1 MRHQFAPS
9 QSEAEVRKKAVVD
22 DDYQFYVGIDWATQ
36 AHQACVLD
44 SSGRILAERSFAHTG
59 EAVAAF
65 AQWLHELAGGDPGQ
79 AAIAIEIPRGAVV
92 ETLVEH
98 GFHLYAINPKQLDRF
113 RDRHSVVG
121 AKDDRRDAF
130 VLGDALRTDG
140 ARFRR
145 VRLDDPLVIQL
156 RELSRVD
163 EDLGREANRLT
174 NRLRE
179 QLYRFYAQALKLCPA
194 ADEPWLWALLELAPS
209 PAVAC
214 RLQRKPI
221 ERLLRQHRIR
231 RLNAQDVLAALHAPA
246 LRVAPGVVDA
256 ATEHIALLLPRLHL
270 VHTQRQR
277 CGARLEALLDEFAT
291 VEGDEGQRREHR
303 DVEILRS
310 LPGVGRVVAAT
321 VLAEA
326 SGPLAE
332 RDYHALRAHAGIAPV
347 TKQSG
352 KRRTVVM
359 RYACNG
365 RLRYALYHWARVA
378 ATCDPASKTY
388 YAALRQRG
396 HSYARALRSVADRLL
411 RILIAML
418 KSNSLF
424 DSTHFP
430 RSQHAVSTQEA
441 PCAT

>member
-1 MRHQFAPS
+1 
-9 QSEAEVRKKAVVD
+9 VD
-22 DDYQFYVGIDWATQ
+22 DDYRIYVGIDWATE

-44 SSGRILAERSFAHTG
+44 CTGRILAERSFAHTG
-59 EAVAAF
+59 EAVTAF
-65 AQWLHELAGGDPGQ
+65 AQWLHGVAGGDPSQ
-79 AAIAIEIPRGAVV
+79 AAIAIEVPRGAVV
-92 ETLVEH
+92 ETLLEH

-113 RDRHSVVG
+113 RDRHSMAG

-130 VLGDALRTDG
+130 VLSDSLRTDR
-140 ARFRR
+140 ACFRR
-145 VRLDDPLVIQL
+145 IRLDDPLVIQL

-163 EDLGREANRLT
+163 EDLGCEANRLT

-179 QLYRFYAQALKLCPA
+179 QLHRFYVQTLKLSPS

-209 PAVAC
+209 PAAGR
-214 RLQRKPI
+214 RLQPKTI
-221 ERLLRQHRIR
+221 ERLLRQYRIR
-231 RLNAQDVLAALHAPA
+231 RLNAQDVIAALRAPA
-246 LRVAPGVVDA
+246 LHVAPGVVEA
-256 ATEHIALLLPRLHL
+256 ATEHIALLLPRLRL

-277 CGARLEALLDEFAT
+277 CGARLDALLDKLAA
-291 VEGDEGQRREHR
+291 VEGDDGQQREHR

-332 RDYHALRAHAGIAPV
+332 RDYHALRTHAGIAPV

-378 ATCDPASKTY
+378 ATCEPASKTY

-418 KSNSLF
+418 KSDSLF
-424 DSTHFP
+424 DSTRLRQP
-430 RSQHAVSTQEA
+430 ADAAVTQEA
-441 PCAT
+441 PCAS

>member
-1 MRHQFAPS
+1 M
-9 QSEAEVRKKAVVD
+9 VD
-22 DDYQFYVGIDWATQ
+22 DEYRIFVGIDWATE

-44 SSGRILAERSFAHTG
+44 CTGRVLAERSFAHTG
-59 EAVAAF
+59 EAVAGF
-65 AQWLHELAGGDPGQ
+65 AQWLHGVAGGDPGR
-79 AAIAIEIPRGAVV
+79 AAIAIEVPRGAVV

-113 RDRHSVVG
+113 RDRHSVAG

-130 VLGDALRTDG
+130 VLSDSLRTDR

-145 VRLDDPLVIQL
+145 IRLDDPLVIQL
-156 RELSRVD
+156 RELSRID
-163 EDLGREANRLT
+163 EDLGHEVNRLT

-179 QLYRFYAQALKLCPA
+179 QLHRFYVQTLKLCPS

-209 PAVAC
+209 PTVAG
-214 RLQRKPI
+214 RLQRKTI

-231 RLNAQDVLAALHAPA
+231 RLNAEDVLAALHAPA

-256 ATEHIALLLPRLHL
+256 ATEHIALLLPRLRL

-277 CGARLEALLDEFAT
+277 CGARLDALLDKLAA
-291 VEGDEGQRREHR
+291 VEGNEGEQREHR

-326 SGPLAE
+326 SGPLAD
-332 RDYHALRAHAGIAPV
+332 RDYHALRTHAGTAPV

-352 KRRTVVM
+352 KRRTVIM

-411 RILIAML
+411 RILVAML
-418 KSNSLF
+418 KSDSLF
-424 DSTHFP
+424 DSTHP
-430 RSQHAVSTQEA
+430 RRSLDAAATPKA
-441 PCAT
+441 PCAA

>member
-1 MRHQFAPS
+1 MR
-9 QSEAEVRKKAVVD
+9 EGAVVD
-22 DDYQFYVGIDWATQ
+22 DEYRIYVGIDWATE

-44 SSGRILAERSFAHTG
+44 CTGRVVAERSFAHTG
-59 EAVAAF
+59 EALAGF
-65 AQWLHELAGGDPGQ
+65 AQWLHEVAGGDPGQ
-79 AAIAIEIPRGAVV
+79 AAIAIEVPRGAVV

-113 RDRHSVVG
+113 RDRHSVAG

-130 VLGDALRTDG
+130 VLGDSLRTDR

-145 VRLDDPLVIQL
+145 IRLDDPRVIQL

-163 EDLGREANRLT
+163 EDLGHEANRLA

-179 QLYRFYAQALKLCPA
+179 QLHRFYVQTLKLCPA
-194 ADEPWLWALLELAPS
+194 ADEPWLWALLELAPA
-209 PAVAC
+209 PAAGS
-214 RLQRKPI
+214 RLQRKTI
-221 ERLLRQHRIR
+221 ERLLRQYRIR
-231 RLNAQDVLAALHAPA
+231 RLNAQDVLTVLRAPA
-246 LRVAPGVVDA
+246 LRVAPGVIEA
-256 ATEHIALLLPRLHL
+256 ATEHIALLLPRLRL

-277 CGARLEALLDEFAT
+277 CGARLDALLDELAA
-291 VEGDEGQRREHR
+291 VEGDEGQQHEHR

-332 RDYHALRAHAGIAPV
+332 RDYQALRTHAGIAPV

-411 RILIAML
+411 RVLIAML
-418 KSNSLF
+418 KNDSLF
-424 DSTHFP
+424 DSTHL
-430 RSQHAVSTQEA
+430 RHSADAAATQEVS
-441 PCAT
+441 CAG

>member
-1 MRHQFAPS
+1 MR
-9 QSEAEVRKKAVVD
+9 EGAVVD
-22 DDYQFYVGIDWATQ
+22 DEYRTYVGIDWATA

-44 SSGRILAERSFAHTG
+44 CTGRVLAERSFAHTG
-59 EAVAAF
+59 EALAGF
-65 AQWLHELAGGDPGQ
+65 AQWLHEVAGGNPGQ
-79 AAIAIEIPRGAVV
+79 AAVAIEIPRGAVV
-92 ETLVEH
+92 ETLVEQ

-113 RDRHSVVG
+113 RDRHSVAG

-130 VLGDALRTDG
+130 VLSDSLRTDRV
-140 ARFRR
+140 RFRR
-145 VRLDDPLVIQL
+145 IRLDDPRVIQL
-156 RELSRVD
+156 RELSRVA
-163 EDLGREANRLT
+163 EDLGHEVNRLT

-179 QLYRFYAQALKLCPA
+179 QLHRFYVQTLKLCPS
-194 ADEPWLWALLELAPS
+194 ADEPWLWALLELAPA
-209 PAVAC
+209 PAAGS
-214 RLQRKPI
+214 RLQRQTI
-221 ERLLRQHRIR
+221 ERLLRQYRIR
-231 RLNAQDVLAALHAPA
+231 RLNAHDVLTALRAPA
-246 LRVAPGVVDA
+246 LQVAPGVVEA
-256 ATEHIALLLPRLHL
+256 ATEHIALLLPRLRL

-277 CGARLEALLDEFAT
+277 CAARLDALLNQLAA
-291 VEGDEGQRREHR
+291 VEGDEGQQREHR

-326 SGPLAE
+326 SGPLAQ
-332 RDYHALRAHAGIAPV
+332 RDYHALRTYAGIAPV

-365 RLRYALYHWARVA
+365 RMRNAFYHWARVA

-418 KSNSLF
+418 KSDSLF
-424 DSTHFP
+424 DSTRLRH
-430 RSQHAVSTQEA
+430 SVDATVTEEA
-441 PCAT
+441 PCAS

>member
-1 MRHQFAPS
+1 M
-9 QSEAEVRKKAVVD
+9 VVD
-22 DDYQFYVGIDWATQ
+22 DEYRIYVGIDWATE

-44 SSGRILAERSFAHTG
+44 YTGRILAERSFAHTG
-59 EAVAAF
+59 EAIAAF
-65 AQWLHELAGGDPGQ
+65 AQWLHGLAGAVPGQ

-113 RDRHSVVG
+113 RDRHSVAG
-121 AKDDRRDAF
+121 AKNDRRDAF
-130 VLGDALRTDG
+130 VLGDSLRTDRV
-140 ARFRR
+140 RFRR
-145 VRLDDPLVIQL
+145 IRLDDPLVIQL

-163 EDLGREANRLT
+163 EDLGHEANRLT

-179 QLYRFYAQALKLCPA
+179 QLHRFYVQALKLCPS

-209 PAVAC
+209 PTAGS
-214 RLQRKPI
+214 RLPRKTI

-231 RLNAQDVLAALHAPA
+231 RLKAQDVVAALRSPA
-246 LRVAPGVVDA
+246 LRVAPGVVEA
-256 ATEHIALLLPRLHL
+256 ATEHIALLLPRLRL

-277 CGARLEALLDEFAT
+277 CGARLDALLDKLAA
-291 VEGDEGQRREHR
+291 VEGDDGQQREHR

-332 RDYHALRAHAGIAPV
+332 RDYHALRTHAGIAPV

-378 ATCDPASKTY
+378 ATCEPASKTY

-418 KSNSLF
+418 KSDSLF
-424 DSTHFP
+424 DSTRLRQP
-430 RSQHAVSTQEA
+430 ADAAVNQEA
-441 PCAT
+441 PCAS

>member
-1 MRHQFAPS
+1 
-9 QSEAEVRKKAVVD
+9 VD
-22 DDYQFYVGIDWATQ
+22 EQYRIYVGIDWATET
-36 AHQACVLD
+36 HQACVLD
-44 SSGRILAERSFAHTG
+44 STGRILTERSFAHTG
-59 EAVAAF
+59 EALTAF
-65 AQWLHELAGGDPGQ
+65 AQWLHGVAGGYPGQ
-79 AAIAIEIPRGAVV
+79 VAIAIEIPRGAVV

-98 GFHLYAINPKQLDRF
+98 GFQLYAINPKQLDRF
-113 RDRHSVVG
+113 RDRYSVAG

-130 VLGDALRTDG
+130 VLGDSLRIER
-140 ARFRR
+140 ARFRL
-145 VRLDDPLVIQL
+145 VRLDDPQVIQL
-156 RELSRVD
+156 RELSRAD

-179 QLYRFYAQALKLCPA
+179 QLNRFYVQVLKLCPSV
-194 ADEPWLWALLELAPS
+194 DEPWVWALLELAPS
-209 PAVAC
+209 PTVGS
-214 RLQRKPI
+214 RLQRKTI
-221 ERLLRQHRIR
+221 ERLLRQYRIR
-231 RLNAQDVLAALHAPA
+231 RLSAQDVLATLRAPTLH
-246 LRVAPGVVDA
+246 VAPGVVEA
-256 ATEHIALLLPRLHL
+256 ATEHIGLLLPRLRL

-277 CGARLEALLDEFAT
+277 CGARLDVLLDKLAA
-291 VEGDEGQRREHR
+291 VDGDEEQQREHR

-326 SGPLAE
+326 SEPLAE
-332 RDYHALRAHAGIAPV
+332 RDYHALRTHAGIAPV

-378 ATCDPASKTY
+378 VTCDPASKNY
-388 YAALRQRG
+388 YTALRQRG

-418 KSNSLF
+418 KSDSLF
-424 DSTHFP
+424 N
-430 RSQHAVSTQEA
+430 STQPRRALDPAATPEA
-441 PCAT
+441 SCAA

>member
-1 MRHQFAPS
+1 MFKRLS
-9 QSEAEVRKKAVVD
+9 
-22 DDYQFYVGIDWATQ
+22 
-36 AHQACVLD
+36 CVP
-44 SSGRILAERSFAHTG
+44 
-59 EAVAAF
+59 V
-65 AQWLHELAGGDPGQ
+65 
-79 AAIAIEIPRGAVV
+79 
-92 ETLVEH
+92 
-98 GFHLYAINPKQLDRF
+98 
-113 RDRHSVVG
+113 
-121 AKDDRRDAF
+121 
-130 VLGDALRTDG
+130 
-140 ARFRR
+140 
-145 VRLDDPLVIQL
+145 
-156 RELSRVD
+156 
-163 EDLGREANRLT
+163 
-174 NRLRE
+174 
-179 QLYRFYAQALKLCPA
+179 QALKLCPS

-209 PAVAC
+209 PARAC
-214 RLQRKPI
+214 RLQHKTI

-231 RLNAQDVLAALHAPA
+231 RFNAQDVLAALRAPA
-246 LRVAPGVVDA
+246 LHVAPEVVEA
-256 ATEHIALLLPRLHL
+256 ATEHIALLLPRLRL

-277 CGARLEALLDEFAT
+277 CGMRLDALLDKLAV
-291 VEGDEGQRREHR
+291 VEDDEGQPREHR

-332 RDYHALRAHAGIAPV
+332 RDYQALRAHAGIAPV

-365 RLRYALYHWARVA
+365 RMRNALYHWARVA

-418 KSNSLF
+418 KSDSLF
-424 DSTHFP
+424 DSTRLRH
-430 RSQHAVSTQEA
+430 SVEA
-441 PCAT
+441 AIIEEVPCPS